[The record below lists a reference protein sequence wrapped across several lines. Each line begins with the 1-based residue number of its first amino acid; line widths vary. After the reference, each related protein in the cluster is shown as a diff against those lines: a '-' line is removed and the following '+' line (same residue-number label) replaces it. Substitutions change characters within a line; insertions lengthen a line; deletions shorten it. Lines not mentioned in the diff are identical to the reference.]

1 VSSAASPTAGPRPT
15 GSARP
20 NRWSRSS
27 TQPHRRGPHP
37 VAPKPH
43 VEDIVAADPGFSVT
57 VFAATRTVVGAIEA
71 ALDIDGYP

>member
-1 VSSAASPTAGPRPT
+1 M
-15 GSARP
+15 
-20 NRWSRSS
+20 
-27 TQPHRRGPHP
+27 